1 MLKNDIQKEI
11 EKGQDFISILYKLSE
26 EIPDVIAFN
35 DLDLELEYTYKEI
48 KEQIEVWCGYFKQ
61 LGVKKGDKI
70 VLFLSDSVSLFLLL
84 CIKLNKSN
92 FCFCDMSITDY
103 EFSYILNTQAC
114 RDSNI

>member
-70 VLFLSDSVSLFLLL
+70 VLFLSDSVEFIFAFYALS
-84 CIKLNKSN
+84 
-92 FCFCDMSITDY
+92 SIRAISV
-103 EFSYILNTQAC
+103 FVICQL
-114 RDSNI
+114 